1 MVNFEQVDVGWVT
14 SFVFPMQT
22 QWANTCSKLHVIHG
36 INMLNIVL
44 NVFKVCNKDART
56 RSLSIGSGVFTQLT
70 FTYSEST
77 IESL

>member
-22 QWANTCSKLHVIHG
+22 QWANTCSKLHVKHG

-44 NVFKVCNKDART
+44 SVFKVCNKN
-56 RSLSIGSGVFTQLT
+56 FTQLT